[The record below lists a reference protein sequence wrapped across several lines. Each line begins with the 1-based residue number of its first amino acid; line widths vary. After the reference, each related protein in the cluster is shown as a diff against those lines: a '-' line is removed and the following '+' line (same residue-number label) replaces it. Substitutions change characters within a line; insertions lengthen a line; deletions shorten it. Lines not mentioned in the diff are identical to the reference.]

1 MAGTWPERGRC
12 CGWAACGLEVRA
24 LRLLLARGGGWSAE
38 VVRVE
43 HALALSRTLPHAK
56 LAILPGGHGDYIGE
70 ICATNEQ
77 SKVPDLVVAMID
89 EFLGG

>member
-1 MAGTWPERGRC
+1 MLAFSDIDDAYIRGIE
-12 CGWAACGLEVRA
+12 APA
-24 LRLLLARGGGWSAE
+24 LVINADAE

-43 HALALSRTLPHAK
+43 HALALSRTLPHAR

-70 ICATNEQ
+70 ICAPDDH
-77 SKVPDLVVAMID
+77 SAIPDLVVAMID